1 MFKIILFFYLVRMI
15 KSPSSVIFML
25 SYGLLVCQID
35 SCIHAYPSLP
45 SIDAV
50 SVFAS
55 CSNSYSGCL
64 SLWELLLVCSVCQG
78 ATDVYFSML
87 SGSVLMGC
95 SHSLCFRVFLLF
107 LSSEPLLQAVQITCI
122 MLVST
127 SALVLVTHILVLSI
141 VASCIFDFHSS
152 CRIGN
157 FFCKME
163 FVACM
168 HPVDGG
174 ATFLQIARET
184 QAVGVEVQFFSSI
197 WMSQR
202 SDGGLFTHL
211 FVLSVLWQATFAG
224 YGQVQVPKNSIK

>member
-174 ATFLQIARET
+174 GQLSCRLLEKLRQSA
-184 QAVGVEVQFFSSI
+184 
-197 WMSQR
+197 QR
-202 SDGGLFTHL
+202 SSFFPQFGCPREVTGDCSLTYLFFL
-211 FVLSVLWQATFAG
+211 FCGKLLLLVMVRFRF
-224 YGQVQVPKNSIK
+224 PKTP